1 WVPAGAPG
9 GRPVVGVLRQRH
21 EADQRVVG
29 GTAAEDAGPRV
40 EDGRVAAR
48 LFDRGGRAVVL
59 GAQQVDPV
67 AEAQDALVPYVA
79 GTALD
84 HADTAVGVLAQSGGE
99 HTAGGAAAD
108 DDVVVGG
115 LGAVRGG
122 GGGHGVPFVRALRV
136 LWSAEVPRYRGTGVP
151 GCWNAGVLEC
161 LRWVPGAAGS
171 ALEPAGRPRGEVLV
185 DVLGLLVLAQ
195 ARRPELAPDAGAAEA
210 APLGLRYVR
219 VEVVDP
225 HGAVPQPLGDALGA
239 ARVGRP
245 DAAGQAVAGVVG
257 QFHRLVLGAEP
268 LHGDDRAEDLVLH
281 DAH

>member
-136 LWSAEVPRYRGTGVP
+136 LWSAEVPGCRGTGVP
-151 GCWNAGVLEC
+151 GCWSTGVLEYWSAFGGGRG
-161 LRWVPGAAGS
+161 LRAQPLNQPDGPGA
-171 ALEPAGRPRGEVLV
+171 R
-185 DVLGLLVLAQ
+185 
-195 ARRPELAPDAGAAEA
+195 
-210 APLGLRYVR
+210 
-219 VEVVDP
+219 
-225 HGAVPQPLGDALGA
+225 
-239 ARVGRP
+239 
-245 DAAGQAVAGVVG
+245 
-257 QFHRLVLGAEP
+257 FW
-268 LHGDDRAEDLVLH
+268 
-281 DAH
+281 

>member
-1 WVPAGAPG
+1 
-9 GRPVVGVLRQRH
+9 
-21 EADQRVVG
+21 
-29 GTAAEDAGPRV
+29 V
-40 EDGRVAAR
+40 EDVRVAAR
-48 LFDRGGRAVVL
+48 LFDRGVPVVVL

-79 GTALD
+79 GTVVD

-151 GCWNAGVLEC
+151 GYWSTGVLEYRGTGVLAC
-161 LRWVPGAAGS
+161 LRWVPRAAGS

-195 ARRPELAPDAGAAEA
+195 ARRTELAPDAGA
-210 APLGLRYVR
+210 
-219 VEVVDP
+219 
-225 HGAVPQPLGDALGA
+225 
-239 ARVGRP
+239 
-245 DAAGQAVAGVVG
+245 
-257 QFHRLVLGAEP
+257 
-268 LHGDDRAEDLVLH
+268 
-281 DAH
+281 